1 MAQPCAILAIF
12 HFAGTGNISGARSL
26 TLVSMMRNLAHL
38 DDEQCAALAQQGEGK
53 AFSVL
58 VTRYQ
63 DRIFRFLLR
72 LVRSRDDAQDL
83 TQDTFLRAHQ
93 ALAQWRA
100 DSRFRAW
107 LFRIARNIAFDRL
120 RRDKLVEFVMLEDD
134 VDLPDTAAGPEA
146 MLETAQ
152 RYQLLEAAL
161 ASLPASH
168 REILLLREIEEMTY
182 DEITLVLDLNA
193 GTVKSRLARARAA
206 LQDRLER
213 HPELSP

>member
-1 MAQPCAILAIF
+1 
-12 HFAGTGNISGARSL
+12 
-26 TLVSMMRNLAHL
+26 MMRNLAHL
-38 DDEQCAALAQQGEGK
+38 DDEQCAALAQQGQGK

-63 DRIFRFLLR
+63 DRIYRFLLR

-93 ALAQWRA
+93 ALARWRT

-107 LFRIARNIAFDRL
+107 LFRIARNVAFDRL
-120 RRDKLVEFVMLEDD
+120 RHDKLVEFVELEDD
-134 VDLPDTAAGPEA
+134 ADLPDSAAGPEVA
-146 MLETAQ
+146 FETAQ

-161 ASLPASH
+161 AALPAAH

-182 DEITLVLDLNA
+182 DEIALVLDLNA

-206 LQDRLER
+206 LQDRLEH